1 MLKNKKLYQVKF
13 IYHIITQLTILLVTP
28 IFSLLITNQSYGG
41 SRIPDGAS
49 IYKVQGKTINNRSL
63 TVRREGSSRSIRN
76 YVPGIS
82 EVLTYRDVLGIP
94 ANKNLIATL
103 DFLFQQDNE
112 WNSSGY
118 RVSTL
123 PKPTPSEYRFP
134 CRVSGGTFTLG
145 WRDAGENID
154 RGCASG
160 VRIGTS
166 SVKSSLLPFL
176 NIFNSASMT
185 KSVKQTE
192 TANDNS
198 VLYCG
203 ANSKSGFFVTDSNI
217 TDDSCQQTIEKCV
230 SENGG
235 SECTLASMGEWNFKN
250 LELNAELFCLE
261 EEETETII
269 RFSNGSEMS
278 NLLDELTQLVVFKEL
293 RNCAFNVYTPKE
305 QIIRPGKKQTLIRGI
320 DTGSDILIDVLLG
333 TVYITSINN
342 PLRLTITAGQRYSVA
357 KNETTN
363 IDPQQIAKSAEIQSF
378 LDPKQSIAPNLPA
391 NIREEI
397 AAQIANNRTA
407 LKLPPIAPFSSY
419 YLRVISGSGSI
430 KNSNVAAVSVGTS
443 VSEVAGGYDPS
454 TRELILDI
462 AGRQV
467 GIVLSAPLND
477 NLTIPFKVIG
487 VKPRRSGEPS
497 VSKFPKLVE
506 NVLGVLGVEGGGTL
520 KKQGNKIQGSFT
532 VEGKFSI
539 GKFIIG
545 GNNSVF
551 EPSSPLTESTGL
563 VNGTFSLN
571 VQIGTS
577 SNLPVKSFYLS
588 N

>member
-1 MLKNKKLYQVKF
+1 MLKNKNLYQVKF
-13 IYHIITQLTILLVTP
+13 IYHIIIQLTILLITP
-28 IFSLLITNQSYGG
+28 IFSLLITSKSYGG

-63 TVRREGSSRSIRN
+63 TVRHEGDSRSIRN
-76 YVPGIS
+76 YIPGIS

-103 DFLFQQDNE
+103 DFLFQQNDK
-112 WNSSGY
+112 WDSSGY
-118 RVSTL
+118 RVNTV

-145 WRDAGENID
+145 WRNAGENID

-160 VRIGTS
+160 VRVGTN
-166 SVKSSLLPFL
+166 SVKSSLLPAL
-176 NIFNSASMT
+176 NIFNSASIT
-185 KSVKQTE
+185 KSVKQDQTV
-192 TANDNS
+192 NDDS

-203 ANSKSGFFVTDSNI
+203 ANPKSGFFVTYSGI
-217 TDDSCQQTIEKCV
+217 ADDSCQQTIEKCI
-230 SENGG
+230 SENGS
-235 SECTLASMGEWNFKN
+235 SECTLASMGEWNLN
-250 LELNAELFCLE
+250 DLELNAELLCSKGP
-261 EEETETII
+261 I
-269 RFSNGSEMS
+269 RRHSNGSEMS
-278 NLLDELTQLVVFKEL
+278 NLLDELTQWVVSQEL
-293 RNCAFNVYTPKE
+293 TDCAFNVYTPRE
-305 QIIRPGKKQTLIRGI
+305 QIIRPGNGQTLIRGI
-320 DTGSDILIDVLLG
+320 DTGSDILIDVLIG

-342 PLRLTITAGQRYSVA
+342 TLGLPVKAGQRYSIANNTTA
-357 KNETTN
+357 KIN
-363 IDPQQIAKSAEIQSF
+363 PQKIAESPEIKSF
-378 LDPKQSIAPNLPA
+378 LDPKQSIPPNLPV

-397 AAQIANNRTA
+397 AAQIANSRTA

-487 VKPRRSGEPS
+487 VKPRISGEPS

-532 VEGKFSI
+532 VEGKSSI

-577 SNLPVKSFYLS
+577 SNLPLKTFY
-588 N
+588 

>member
-1 MLKNKKLYQVKF
+1 MLRKKNLFQLQF
-13 IYHIITQLTILLVTP
+13 LHHIILTILLVTP
-28 IFSLLITNQSYGG
+28 IFSLLTTNKSYGRY
-41 SRIPDGAS
+41 RIPDGAS

-63 TVRREGSSRSIRN
+63 TVRREGDSRSIKN

-103 DFLFQQDNE
+103 DFLFQQNDK
-112 WNSSGY
+112 WDSSGY
-118 RVSTL
+118 RVNTV

-145 WRDAGENID
+145 WRNAGENID

-160 VRIGTS
+160 VRVGTR
-166 SVKSSLLPFL
+166 SVKSSLLPLL
-176 NIFNSASMT
+176 NIFNSVSMR
-185 KSVKQTE
+185 KSVKQAQ
-192 TANDNS
+192 TANDDS

-203 ANSKSGFFVTDSNI
+203 ANPKSGFFVTDSGI
-217 TDDSCQQTIEKCV
+217 ADDSCQQTIEKCV
-230 SENGG
+230 LENGG
-235 SECTLASMGEWNFKN
+235 SECTLASMGEWNLSD
-250 LELNAELFCLE
+250 LELNAELLCSKGP
-261 EEETETII
+261 I
-269 RFSNGSEMS
+269 RRHSNGSEMS
-278 NLLDELTQLVVFKEL
+278 NLLDDLTQGVVSQEL
-293 RNCAFNVYTPKE
+293 IDCAFNVYTPRE
-305 QIIRPGKKQTLIRGI
+305 QIIRPGNGQTLIRGI

-333 TVYITSINN
+333 TVYITSVNN
-342 PLRLTITAGQRYSVA
+342 TLGLPVQAGERYSIANNTTA
-357 KNETTN
+357 K
-363 IDPQQIAKSAEIQSF
+363 IDPKKIAESPEIKSF
-378 LDPKQSIAPNLPA
+378 LDPKQSIPPNLPA

-407 LKLPPIAPFSSY
+407 LQLPPIAPLSSY

-430 KNSNVAAVSVGTS
+430 KSSNVAAVSVGTS
-443 VSEVAGGYDPS
+443 VNKVAGGYDPS

-467 GIVLSAPLND
+467 DIVLSAPLN
-477 NLTIPFKVIG
+477 NNVSIPFKIIG
-487 VKPRRSGEPS
+487 VKPRISGEPS

-520 KKQGNKIQGSFT
+520 KKQGNQIQGNFS
-532 VEGKFSI
+532 VEGKSYI
-539 GKFIIG
+539 GKFIIE

-551 EPSSPLTESTGL
+551 EPSSPIRESTGL
-563 VNGTFSLN
+563 VNGTFTLN

-577 SNLPVKSFYLS
+577 SNLPVRSLYLS

>member
-1 MLKNKKLYQVKF
+1 MLKNKNLFQIKLT
-13 IYHIITQLTILLVTP
+13 YHVIIQLLIP
-28 IFSLLITNQSYGG
+28 IFSLLIIKQSYGG

-192 TANDNS
+192 TANDDS

-235 SECTLASMGEWNFKN
+235 SECTLASMGEWNFN
-250 LELNAELFCLE
+250 DLELNAELLCSKGP
-261 EEETETII
+261 I
-269 RFSNGSEMS
+269 RRHSNGSEMS
-278 NLLDELTQLVVFKEL
+278 NLLDDLTKWVISQELSD
-293 RNCAFNVYTPKE
+293 CAFNVYTPRE
-305 QIIRPGKKQTLIRGI
+305 QIIRPGNGQTLIRGI
-320 DTGSDILIDVLLG
+320 DTGSDIFIDVLLG
-333 TVYITSINN
+333 TIYITSINN
-342 PLRLTITAGQRYSVA
+342 TLGIPIKAGQRYSVA
-357 KNETTN
+357 NNATAN
-363 IDPQQIAKSAEIQSF
+363 IDPKQIAKSTEIQSF

-397 AAQIANNRTA
+397 ATQIANNRTA

-467 GIVLSAPLND
+467 GIVLSAPLNE

-487 VKPRRSGEPS
+487 VKPRISGEPS

-532 VEGKFSI
+532 VEGKSSI

-545 GNNSVF
+545 GDNSVF

-563 VNGTFSLN
+563 VSGTFSLN

-577 SNLPVKSFYLS
+577 SNLPVKSIYLS